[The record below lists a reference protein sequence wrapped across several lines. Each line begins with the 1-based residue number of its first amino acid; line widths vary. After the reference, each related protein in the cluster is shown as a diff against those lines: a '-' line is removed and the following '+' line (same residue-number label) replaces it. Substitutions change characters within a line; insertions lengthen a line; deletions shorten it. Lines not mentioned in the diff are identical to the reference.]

1 MKIGGKCLLVWGAY
15 LQKKLYEKYVKIHT
29 KNTDAGEKRSLLCF
43 KAKGCPKGHGCR

>member
-1 MKIGGKCLLVWGAY
+1 MLYSYVGRLRFT
-15 LQKKLYEKYVKIHT
+15 YEKYVKIHT